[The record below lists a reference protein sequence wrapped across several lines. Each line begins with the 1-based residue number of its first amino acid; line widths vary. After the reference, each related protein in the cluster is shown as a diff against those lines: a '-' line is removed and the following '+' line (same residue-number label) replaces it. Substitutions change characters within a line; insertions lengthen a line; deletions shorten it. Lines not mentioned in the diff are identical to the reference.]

1 MNEQINAKMICFIF
15 DISCIVLMQNFCK
28 GNKIFTIYKIYYV
41 QFDFL
46 FVYMEKKHYFC
57 NMKKIIPYLSVV
69 AAMLIWAGAGIA
81 VKEALVVFSPLTLI
95 VLRFTL
101 AVLLMLGIGL
111 AFRNNE
117 VIGLQK
123 IERKDLPLFLLG
135 GLFQPFLYFILE
147 TYTYQSFASP
157 TIAEALLSTQPVM
170 APLFAFVLLRERVT
184 RNNVVGIVLSTVG
197 MLILLLV
204 GSSDFAIGNSW
215 GVLLALLTV
224 SMSVSYSVILRKIP
238 SRYSPLSIVFYVQSF
253 SLLLFYVVWGG
264 EAWLNGSVELCRNG
278 VELCSGGVELCRS
291 GVELCSGGVEWWRSC
306 VAVVYLA
313 VLASV
318 AAFVLFC
325 YTVREIGVTRANVFN
340 NVRPVF
346 TAILMWLVF
355 DEVLPAWKLVGIVVI
370 IVGLFVSQRNK

>member
-1 MNEQINAKMICFIF
+1 
-15 DISCIVLMQNFCK
+15 MQNFCK
-28 GNKIFTIYKIYYV
+28 GSKLFTIYKIYHV

-46 FVYMEKKHYFC
+46 FVYVKKKHYFC

-69 AAMLIWAGAGIA
+69 TAMLIWAGAGIA

-101 AVLLMLGIGL
+101 AVLVMLCIGL
-111 AFRNNE
+111 VFRKNE
-117 VIGLQK
+117 VVGLQK
-123 IERKDLPLFLLG
+123 VDRKDLPLFLLG
-135 GLFQPFLYFILE
+135 GLFQPFLYFIFE

-170 APLFAFVLLRERVT
+170 APLFALVLLRERVT
-184 RNNVVGIVLSTVG
+184 RNNIIGIVLSTVG
-197 MLILLLV
+197 MLMLLLV
-204 GSSDFAIGNSW
+204 GANDFALGSSW
-215 GVLLALLTV
+215 GVLLAVLTV
-224 SMSVSYSVILRKIP
+224 SMSVSYSVVLRKIP
-238 SRYSPLSIVFYVQSF
+238 AKYSPLSIVFYVQSF
-253 SLLLFYVVWGG
+253 ALLLFYLVWGG
-264 EAWLNGSVELCRNG
+264 EALY
-278 VELCSGGVELCRS
+278 SGGVELCSS
-291 GVELCSGGVEWWRSC
+291 GVELCSGGVEWWKSC

-346 TAILMWLVF
+346 TAILMWLIF
-355 DEVLPAWKLVGIVVI
+355 DEVLPVWKLVGIVVI
-370 IVGLFVSQRNK
+370 IVGLFVSQRRS